1 MAAIK
6 YEQLVDLAEGRLPAA
21 AEAALRQRIE
31 ADPAARAQLAA
42 IRQLI
47 AGLRAQTGADAPEA
61 VIQRAVRLM
70 PRPAQPQPVNAV
82 RRLIVALAGQIWSA
96 PQPAAGL
103 RSMQTWPRALL
114 LAAGD
119 RELDLQVSPRG
130 QGWQLI
136 GQVLGPDEPGS
147 VTLATHGRR
156 VSASIN
162 ELGEFVL
169 PVVSAGRYTLTL
181 TQGGL
186 EVVVPALE
194 VGVEPL

>member
-1 MAAIK
+1 VLLRSICNLQSAILPNRAHNFGVFSSRPAPLFAEAA
-6 YEQLVDLAEGRLPAA
+6 VLAEALKRVWQPSSTNSWLISPRAGSPPRAAARSRSGRPGRRSGGARRSPAA
-21 AEAALRQRIE
+21 AG
-31 ADPAARAQLAA
+31 P
-42 IRQLI
+42 
-47 AGLRAQTGADAPEA
+47 G
-61 VIQRAVRLM
+61 
-70 PRPAQPQPVNAV
+70 
-82 RRLIVALAGQIWSA
+82 
-96 PQPAAGL
+96 
-103 RSMQTWPRALL
+103 ALL